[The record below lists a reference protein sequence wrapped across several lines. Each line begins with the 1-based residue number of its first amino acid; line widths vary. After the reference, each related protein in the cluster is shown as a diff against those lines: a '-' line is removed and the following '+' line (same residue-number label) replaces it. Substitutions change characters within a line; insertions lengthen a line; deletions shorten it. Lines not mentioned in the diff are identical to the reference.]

1 MESEEGHQNLLA
13 EVRGKIELLS
23 TAVEEITEVKKSLKI
38 TGADVKM
45 QIRDSISRHLETLRN
60 RETWLLN
67 QTEVIQHIKEDVLR
81 QQQATLNQALGS
93 LKSTFALLEESSE
106 NCNAIDMES
115 LNGKI
120 KENLVFVDELN
131 LQPEETSFITF
142 KSNNFQTQEA
152 VKQFGRV
159 NCDSH
164 LDQQVMLSFQGLSLA
179 SSKIKTS
186 CKDEQK
192 LCNTTANIGPW
203 LLNKSSGEAKNVLP
217 TVAWPLSNLSTKDW
231 LQQSTQPSTTGD
243 SRKPLVS
250 IPEIPS
256 SPENWLARCQQ
267 EKLGESKTLIQERFR
282 EGSTWIKRCT
292 SASSAIQLKD
302 SGTGKYYQNIKS
314 SDPRLWLIA
323 RNDISAALKTDLI
336 GTTCARIMSSGMDQ
350 WLARIDEG
358 KKGHCNS
365 MDTDSSSCS
374 DCTYCDIPDDESSIT
389 TTSSV
394 CETSPD
400 WLTVKK
406 QVISPKEKLGIV
418 KVRDIEEA
426 PVFLVSKKP
435 RLDSC
440 DETPVDNVR
449 NGMGLSMKN
458 VASSDVEK
466 WLHHS
471 SNQNPA
477 VEVKDNMPTFSCSG
491 NTSETGSLS
500 LESFYSNVLNSDNC
514 KWLQKSSD
522 SSESVQEKYEN
533 KSGIKQYIDSLSGD
547 YNHWLSPNTSAS
559 KDDICKWLA
568 RTSTDKCKNCPK
580 MCSKDLFKIFDEV
593 SNMSEGWLLL

>member
-1 MESEEGHQNLLA
+1 
-13 EVRGKIELLS
+13 
-23 TAVEEITEVKKSLKI
+23 
-38 TGADVKM
+38 
-45 QIRDSISRHLETLRN
+45 
-60 RETWLLN
+60 
-67 QTEVIQHIKEDVLR
+67 
-81 QQQATLNQALGS
+81 
-93 LKSTFALLEESSE
+93 
-106 NCNAIDMES
+106 
-115 LNGKI
+115 
-120 KENLVFVDELN
+120 
-131 LQPEETSFITF
+131 
-142 KSNNFQTQEA
+142 
-152 VKQFGRV
+152 
-159 NCDSH
+159 
-164 LDQQVMLSFQGLSLA
+164 
-179 SSKIKTS
+179 
-186 CKDEQK
+186 
-192 LCNTTANIGPW
+192 
-203 LLNKSSGEAKNVLP
+203 
-217 TVAWPLSNLSTKDW
+217 
-231 LQQSTQPSTTGD
+231 
-243 SRKPLVS
+243 
-250 IPEIPS
+250 
-256 SPENWLARCQQ
+256 
-267 EKLGESKTLIQERFR
+267 
-282 EGSTWIKRCT
+282 
-292 SASSAIQLKD
+292 
-302 SGTGKYYQNIKS
+302 
-314 SDPRLWLIA
+314 
-323 RNDISAALKTDLI
+323 
-336 GTTCARIMSSGMDQ
+336 
-350 WLARIDEG
+350 
-358 KKGHCNS
+358 
-365 MDTDSSSCS
+365 MDTDSSSCI

-406 QVISPKEKLGIV
+406 QVISPKGKLGIV